1 MRPGQYLTFKLKSSP
16 LSIRVIFFQHMA
28 IVLAPQKRVLTFC
41 HNTYFVNPLLEI
53 KQLISKSVSPE
64 EMQTRIVA
72 IDGCGG
78 ADKSTLATKLA
89 NIHGNCPVIHTDDF
103 ASWDHPLDWYPRVI
117 EQVLEPLRHNQV
129 AHFQKFDWQANQLGQ
144 WETVKPCSVVILE
157 GVSSSRSEFRFY
169 LSFAIYI
176 ETDRDLWLKLG
187 LERDGEAALPLW
199 QQWMAQEDEYVLRDR
214 LQEYA
219 DIVISGNT
227 EALLRISSSF

>member
-1 MRPGQYLTFKLKSSP
+1 M
-16 LSIRVIFFQHMA
+16 
-28 IVLAPQKRVLTFC
+28 
-41 HNTYFVNPLLEI
+41 NPLLEI

-78 ADKSTLATKLA
+78 AGKSTLATKLA
-89 NIHGNCPVIHTDDF
+89 NILDNCPVIHTDDF

-117 EQVLEPLRHNQV
+117 EQVLEPLRHNHV

-157 GVSSSRSEFRFY
+157 GVSSSRSEFRSY

-176 ETDRDLWLKLG
+176 ETNRDLRLKRG

-199 QQWMAQEDEYVLRDR
+199 QQWMAEEDEYVLRDR
-214 LQEYA
+214 PQEYA

>member
-1 MRPGQYLTFKLKSSP
+1 MQL
-16 LSIRVIFFQHMA
+16 
-28 IVLAPQKRVLTFC
+28 
-41 HNTYFVNPLLEI
+41 LLEI
-53 KQLISKSVSPE
+53 KKLILASTSPDQ
-64 EMQTRIVA
+64 MKTRIVA

-78 ADKSTLATKLA
+78 AGKTTFAASLAGTLE
-89 NIHGNCPVIHTDDF
+89 NCPAIHTDDF
-103 ASWDHPLDWYPRVI
+103 ASWNNPIDWYPRLI

-157 GVSSSRSEFRFY
+157 GVSSSRSEFRPY

-176 ETDRDLWLKLG
+176 ETDRDLRLKRG

-199 QQWMAQEDEYVLRDR
+199 QQWMAEEDEYVLRDR
-214 LQEYA
+214 PQEYA